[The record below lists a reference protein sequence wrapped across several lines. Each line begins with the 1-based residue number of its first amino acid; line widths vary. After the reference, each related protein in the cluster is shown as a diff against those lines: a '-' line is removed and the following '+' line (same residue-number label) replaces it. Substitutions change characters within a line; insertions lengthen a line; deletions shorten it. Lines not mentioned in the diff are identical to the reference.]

1 MQWSINP
8 ILHESASAAALR
20 EGVQQALIAG
30 DAHYALATANPFR
43 RIFQRPVAATAFNTL
58 LGLFYIFYEGCFGFH
73 ALSFLLRYLD
83 ELTLSI
89 INIHAIHFHILEN

>member
-1 MQWSINP
+1 MLN
-8 ILHESASAAALR
+8 ESAPAAAFR

-30 DAHYALATANPFR
+30 DAHHALAAADPFR
-43 RIFQRPVAATAFNTL
+43 SVFQRPVAAAAFNDV
-58 LGLFYIFYEGCFGFH
+58 LGLFFIFYEGCFGFH